1 MSECIQAQ
9 RYDYSVSF
17 FMVPTFKMSNNKY
30 FYTDALYTVLLGSS
44 QLSLLPYH
52 FLAVTV
58 LCLSAGHEL
67 SRMYLLPRVGNM
79 QHIADI
85 TQTE

>member
-1 MSECIQAQ
+1 
-9 RYDYSVSF
+9 
-17 FMVPTFKMSNNKY
+17 MSNNKY
-30 FYTDALYTVLLGSS
+30 FCIDALNLVLPGSI

-67 SRMYLLPRVGNM
+67 SRMYLLPGVGNT